1 MASSEVNPSKI
12 IFKVPTLLSLAS
24 QFIIDYEKVTD
35 ILNPEEDWDVDNSH
49 LYNQRLSHLEVW
61 VFEAEVLSAVKPLAE
76 VKRDIRAVLLQRP
89 FDLDFVQLQAIPL
102 FEDLPKVIA
111 KDIWIE
117 AFLVQFEAGLHW
129 SIDFNP
135 KYRKTFTWNELNCMM
150 DSCRDRKLL
159 RELKRQE
166 KNLIVN
172 KRVEEWLLD
181 NLHIDQ

>member
-1 MASSEVNPSKI
+1 MANSEVNPSKI
-12 IFKVPTLLSLAS
+12 IYQVPTLLSLAS

-49 LYNQRLSHLEVW
+49 LYNQRLNHLEVW
-61 VFEAEVLSAVKPLAE
+61 AFEAEVLSAVKPLAE
-76 VKRDIRAVLLQRP
+76 VKKDIRAVLLQRP
-89 FDLDFVQLQAIPL
+89 FDLDLIQLQAISL
-102 FEDLPKVIA
+102 FENLPEVIA

-117 AFLVQFEAGLHW
+117 AFLVQFEAGLHR

-150 DSCRDRKLL
+150 DGCRDKELL

-166 KNLIVN
+166 QNLIVN
-172 KRVEEWLLD
+172 ELVLEWLLD